1 MRFKKKPIVLALAI
15 TLAAS
20 GAASFNY
27 FDGTFTGSAQAA
39 EAPIAPEVDVASV
52 LVQQVS
58 DYQDYSGRFEAVDK
72 VDIRSQ
78 VTGTIV
84 AVHFKDGALVKK
96 GDRLFTIDPQPFE
109 AALSKAK
116 AQLTAAQARKGY
128 ADSDWERAQR
138 LITNGAI
145 AKRDFDQK
153 KNEAKETDA
162 DVKGAQASVDTA
174 RINLAYTDIRSPVAG
189 RVSRAEITIGNT
201 VFVGASAPALTTV
214 VSVSPIYAAFD
225 VDEQAYLK
233 FLGHKSQEGVGVLLG
248 LANESG
254 YSRKAT
260 VDSVDN
266 RLDIRSGTIRVR
278 ARLDNPDGLLV
289 PGLYARVRVGS
300 SAPHS
305 AVLVDDVA
313 VGTDQAKKFVLVV
326 TAHNSVE
333 YREVTPGALHDGLRE
348 ITQGLNAGERIVV
361 NGLQR
366 VRPGDSVSVRPV
378 SMTSASSASQN
389 AS

>member
-1 MRFKKKPIVLALAI
+1 MVP
-15 TLAAS
+15 
-20 GAASFNY
+20 G
-27 FDGTFTGSAQAA
+27 Q
-39 EAPIAPEVDVASV
+39 
-52 LVQQVS
+52 
-58 DYQDYSGRFEAVDK
+58 
-72 VDIRSQ
+72 
-78 VTGTIV
+78 
-84 AVHFKDGALVKK
+84 K

-225 VDEQAYLK
+225 VDEQACLQ

-248 LANESG
+248 LAN
-254 YSRKAT
+254 
-260 VDSVDN
+260 
-266 RLDIRSGTIRVR
+266 
-278 ARLDNPDGLLV
+278 
-289 PGLYARVRVGS
+289 
-300 SAPHS
+300 
-305 AVLVDDVA
+305 
-313 VGTDQAKKFVLVV
+313 
-326 TAHNSVE
+326 
-333 YREVTPGALHDGLRE
+333 
-348 ITQGLNAGERIVV
+348 
-361 NGLQR
+361 
-366 VRPGDSVSVRPV
+366 
-378 SMTSASSASQN
+378 
-389 AS
+389 